1 MQLILLSNLAENV
14 TLTFPLFKTLKVP
27 LVSGHALPSSY
38 LRKFQLALYRVST
51 HVLCQRQSFVRAQK
65 WPSIK
70 VIATSLRTST

>member
-27 LVSGHALPSSY
+27 LVSGHALPSY

-51 HVLCQRQSFVRAQK
+51 HVLCQRQ
-65 WPSIK
+65 
-70 VIATSLRTST
+70 

>member
-27 LVSGHALPSSY
+27 LVSGHALPSY
-38 LRKFQLALYRVST
+38 VRKFQLALYRVST

-65 WPSIK
+65 WPSIN